1 MGGYAMSKNK
11 NRDKD
16 QVAPFPFDKM
26 PYQEKGESM
35 DKLNDYD
42 MGEQELDLG
51 ESERRTRHRSLG
63 DERGAGH
70 EP

>member
-1 MGGYAMSKNK
+1 MTKNK
-11 NRDKD
+11 NYDKG

-26 PYQEKGESM
+26 FYQEKGGSVDE
-35 DKLNDYD
+35 LNDYD
-42 MGEQELDLG
+42 RGQQELD
-51 ESERRTRHRSLG
+51 LG